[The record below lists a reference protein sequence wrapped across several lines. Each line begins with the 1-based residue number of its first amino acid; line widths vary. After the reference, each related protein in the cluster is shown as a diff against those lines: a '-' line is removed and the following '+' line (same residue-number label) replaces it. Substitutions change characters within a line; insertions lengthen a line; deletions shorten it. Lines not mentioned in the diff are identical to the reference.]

1 MLSVVGRVRA
11 SVGRRARHAAG
22 WLRTS
27 SRSPGPQERAL
38 IKSFVDDAQPGFKE
52 AVAADT
58 RATARWRGDRHELT
72 SRWALVLQAIRLA
85 WVTESFFA
93 QVCYRARVALKGRGI
108 PILPTILHHLAVG
121 HGQVIIDEHVVI
133 GPGLYLPHGQVVI
146 AGTTNIG
153 RGVVIRPFVT
163 IGLKD
168 GNPFGPRIGNRVRI
182 GTGAK
187 VFGPLSIGRD
197 ARVGANAVVMVDVP
211 ADAIAV
217 GVPATVR
224 RRTPSGG

>member
-1 MLSVVGRVRA
+1 MLSDMSRAKGAFARRVPD
-11 SVGRRARHAAG
+11 AAA
-22 WLRTS
+22 WLRSS
-27 SRSPGPQERAL
+27 SRAPGPDERAL
-38 IKSFVDDAQPGFKE
+38 IKALVDDAQPGFKE

-58 RATARWRGDRHELT
+58 RATARWRGDRHDLT
-72 SRWALVLQAIRLA
+72 SRWAVLAQAIRLA

-93 QVCYRARVALKGRGI
+93 QVCYRARVALKGRRV
-108 PILPTILHHLAVG
+108 PILPTLLHHLAVG
-121 HGQVIIDEHVVI
+121 HGQVTIGEHVVI

-168 GNPFGPRIGNRVRI
+168 GNPFGPRIGDRVRI

-187 VFGPLSIGRD
+187 VFGPVSIGRD
-197 ARVGANAVVMVDVP
+197 ARVGANAVVMADVP
-211 ADAIAV
+211 ADSIAV
-217 GVPATVR
+217 GIPAR
-224 RRTPSGG
+224 CRPRGSS